1 MDINVRRYKMSIME
15 HFLDEWIS
23 HPEYWFSGNDDI
35 ICEKYSG
42 LLKSETWDVHNA
54 SIRYHLG
61 FLVFYDQIPRHM
73 YRKSGPQK
81 IIELYLEKA
90 LYIYNYIY
98 NSLDFNID
106 SFTAI
111 EWCFFNLPIR
121 HNNQSNDIIRVIH
134 ETWKRLKKNPD
145 EKQYVRF
152 LKSTYKRMKINQKD
166 YIEFSNDQYRV
177 SNFLDYVDIL
187 SNYSPVINTTIT
199 EDAVIYKTIEEF
211 VIKNKLDDIIIS
223 LSGGVDSMVCATV
236 LKKLQAKYEF
246 NLVAVHIDYANRTY
260 KEYEFVKDWCAFM
273 KIPLYTRHITEIN
286 RKDCM
291 DHGMRNIYEEYTKD
305 VRFETYKAVSMFPKV
320 ILGHN
325 SDDCFENIL
334 TNICNKEK
342 YDNLKGI
349 TSHQF
354 NGAVNILRPML
365 NIKKKDIY
373 LFAYNNKIPYLHDS
387 TPEWSQRG
395 QIRDTVKPVLNKWN
409 REIVPSFFELS
420 KLLSEYEVII
430 HGVVNNLIVNID
442 DDMFKIPCGSMMM
455 SKIIWRKILD
465 NLMIYVSNR
474 SLDNLIEKI
483 ENMYYDLSYQKNS
496 KKKAIL
502 NKTTM
507 IHYSIGNGFLTVQI
521 FRHI

>member
-1 MDINVRRYKMSIME
+1 MFSSEMKGMSSFDGEVIEFEPGTIRMIDINPLFNLSYNNYYQFNMKEDLYNINSNMTNV
-15 HFLDEWIS
+15 
-23 HPEYWFSGNDDI
+23 DDI
-35 ICEKYSG
+35 LPLIRNS
-42 LLKSETWDVHNA
+42 VFN
-54 SIRYHLG
+54 SIKRRLHADRPIA
-61 FLVFYDQIPRHM
+61 FL
-73 YRKSGPQK
+73 
-81 IIELYLEKA
+81 
-90 LYIYNYIY
+90 
-98 NSLDFNID
+98 
-106 SFTAI
+106 
-111 EWCFFNLPIR
+111 
-121 HNNQSNDIIRVIH
+121 
-134 ETWKRLKKNPD
+134 
-145 EKQYVRF
+145 
-152 LKSTYKRMKINQKD
+152 
-166 YIEFSNDQYRV
+166 
-177 SNFLDYVDIL
+177 
-187 SNYSPVINTTIT
+187 
-199 EDAVIYKTIEEF
+199 
-211 VIKNKLDDIIIS
+211 

-236 LKKLQAKYEF
+236 LKKLQAKYDF

-291 DHGMRNIYEEYTKD
+291 DNGMRNIYEEYTKD
-305 VRFETYKAVSMFPKV
+305 VRFETYKSVSMFPRV

-325 SDDCFENIL
+325 YDDCFENIL

-354 NGAVNILRPML
+354 NGVVNLLRPML

-373 LFAYNNKIPYLHDS
+373 LFAYNNKIAYLHDS

-430 HGVVNNLIVNID
+430 HGVVNNLIVNVD
-442 DDMFKIPCGSMMM
+442 DDKFKIPCGSMML

-465 NLMIYVSNR
+465 NLMIYVSYR

-483 ENMYYDLSYQKNS
+483 ENIYYDLSYQKNS

-507 IHYSIGNGFLTVQI
+507 MDYSIGDGFLTVQI
-521 FRHI
+521 LRHM